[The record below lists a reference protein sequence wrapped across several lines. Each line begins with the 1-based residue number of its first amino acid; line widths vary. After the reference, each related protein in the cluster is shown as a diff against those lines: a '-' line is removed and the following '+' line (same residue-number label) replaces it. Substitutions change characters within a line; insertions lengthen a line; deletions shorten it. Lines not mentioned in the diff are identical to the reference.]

1 MGERRV
7 STKTLPSGERVTDY
21 PDGRQVLHPTNSL
34 GAILASQVD
43 EQEAASAVLT
53 DALVQ
58 SALDKREAQ
67 ASGDVVPSDKRI
79 V

>member
-1 MGERRV
+1 MGEQRV
-7 STKTLPSGERVTDY
+7 SVKTLASGERVTDY
-21 PDGRQVLHPTNSL
+21 PDGRQVLLPANSL
-34 GAILASQVD
+34 SAALASQVE

-58 SALDKREAQ
+58 TALDKREAQ
-67 ASGDVVPSDKRI
+67 ASGDVVPSDKRN